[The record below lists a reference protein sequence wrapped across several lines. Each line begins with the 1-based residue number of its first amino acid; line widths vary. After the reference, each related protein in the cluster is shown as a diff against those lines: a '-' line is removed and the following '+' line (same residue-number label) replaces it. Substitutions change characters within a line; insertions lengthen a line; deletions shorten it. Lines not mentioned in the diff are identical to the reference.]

1 MDRLMSL
8 SVFVAA
14 VEEGS
19 IAAAGKRFGLSAVMA
34 GRYLSAL
41 EERLCARLVQRTT
54 RRLSLTDAGEA
65 YFARS
70 KRILDDLE
78 EADDEAADWQAVLRG
93 TLHITAPITFGS
105 LYLGPVAARYMAD
118 FPEVNAF
125 SAPARPIRGFGG
137 RGHGSRDRR
146 IGKLPDSDLVARKL
160 ADCQL
165 MACASPNYLAS
176 AGTPVEPGRLQDAR
190 AHRLHRGRHNR
201 TVDLCGPR
209 RSRHGASMPVPLH
222 GQQHGHDDR
231 GHALRLRYRLWSD
244 FRLRESSRGGETRSS
259 PDLVYQSGL
268 TAACDHPYGQARQRQ
283 DAVVHREAQA
293 GLRKPSAMGPVVGRV
308 TRLAIDRSEVDIRFL
323 DAMEVHGRKLDG
335 PALFNQC
342 PRLEAQHE
350 LRRSTPPASDR

>member
-1 MDRLMSL
+1 MSL

-78 EADDEAADWQAVLRG
+78 EADDEAADRQAAPRG

-118 FPEVNAF
+118 FPEVNV
-125 SAPARPIRGFGG
+125 SL
-137 RGHGSRDRR
+137 HLQDRFVDLVEEGMDLAIR

-176 AGTPVEPGRLQDAR
+176 AGTPVEPEDLKTHALIGYIGDVTTAQWTFVDRDGHATELQCRCRFMANNTGMMTEV
-190 AHRLHRGRHNR
+190 A
-201 TVDLCGPR
+201 LCGFGIVYGPTFVF
-209 RSRHGASMPVPLH
+209 ASHLAAGELVPVLTSYTNPVLPLH
-222 GQQHGHDDR
+222 AITPTAKHVNVKTR
-231 GHALRLRYRLWSD
+231 LFIERLRLA
-244 FRLRESSRGGETRSS
+244 FES
-259 PDLVYQSGL
+259 P
-268 TAACDHPYGQARQRQ
+268 APW
-283 DAVVHREAQA
+283 
-293 GLRKPSAMGPVVGRV
+293 
-308 TRLAIDRSEVDIRFL
+308 DRWL
-323 DAMEVHGRKLDG
+323 DAS
-335 PALFNQC
+335 PA
-342 PRLEAQHE
+342 
-350 LRRSTPPASDR
+350 

>member
-78 EADDEAADWQAVLRG
+78 EADDEAADRQAAPRG

-118 FPEVNAF
+118 FPEANV
-125 SAPARPIRGFGG
+125 SL
-137 RGHGSRDRR
+137 HLQDRFVDLVEEGMDLAIR

-176 AGTPVEPGRLQDAR
+176 AGTPVEPEDLKTHALIGYIGDVTTAQWTFVDRDGHATELQCRCRFMANNTGMMTEV
-190 AHRLHRGRHNR
+190 A
-201 TVDLCGPR
+201 LCGFGIVYGPTFVF
-209 RSRHGASMPVPLH
+209 ASHLAAGELVPVLTSYTNPVLPLH
-222 GQQHGHDDR
+222 AITPTAKHVNVKTR
-231 GHALRLRYRLWSD
+231 LFIERLRLA
-244 FRLRESSRGGETRSS
+244 FES
-259 PDLVYQSGL
+259 P
-268 TAACDHPYGQARQRQ
+268 APW
-283 DAVVHREAQA
+283 
-293 GLRKPSAMGPVVGRV
+293 
-308 TRLAIDRSEVDIRFL
+308 DRWL
-323 DAMEVHGRKLDG
+323 DAS
-335 PALFNQC
+335 PA
-342 PRLEAQHE
+342 
-350 LRRSTPPASDR
+350 